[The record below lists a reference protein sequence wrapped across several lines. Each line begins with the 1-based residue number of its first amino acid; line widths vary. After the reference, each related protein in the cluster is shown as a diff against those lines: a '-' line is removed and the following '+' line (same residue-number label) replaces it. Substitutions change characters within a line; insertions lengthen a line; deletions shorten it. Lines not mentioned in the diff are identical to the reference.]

1 MVRMEMPS
9 NAGFQCEYM
18 FVCFNDDCPYYVQGW
33 RWMWEQF
40 RVRSSYRHRVN
51 PDTGASSPL
60 PVWSPTAMKDC
71 IIA

>member
-1 MVRMEMPS
+1 MVRVEMPP
-9 NAGFQCEYM
+9 NAGYQCEYM

-40 RVRSSYRHRVN
+40 RVRSSYRHRIN
-51 PDTGASSPL
+51 PDTGAASPL
-60 PVWSPTAMKDC
+60 PVWSPTAMKDR